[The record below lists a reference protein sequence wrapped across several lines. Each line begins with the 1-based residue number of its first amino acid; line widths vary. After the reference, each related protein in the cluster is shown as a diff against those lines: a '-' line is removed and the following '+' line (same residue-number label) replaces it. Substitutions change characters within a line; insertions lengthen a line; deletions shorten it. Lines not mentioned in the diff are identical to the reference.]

1 MLILMTKSFLVG
13 LSDLKLKSEDCNER
27 THSFSS
33 EAGSYRLGCL
43 FMLDNQLNVLTSSE
57 SAYRCI

>member
-13 LSDLKLKSEDCNER
+13 LSDLKLKSEDCNG